1 MYWWRKEKKNLKE
14 AAKETPNKYF
24 ASDEVTKYQYI
35 LYPELETRRWT
46 DLYREW
52 HREREFFKKA
62 SDRHLPLSHII
73 EDPRDVTGSF
83 RMYLLPHPQ
92 DVVVGK

>member
-35 LYPELETRRWT
+35 LYPELETR